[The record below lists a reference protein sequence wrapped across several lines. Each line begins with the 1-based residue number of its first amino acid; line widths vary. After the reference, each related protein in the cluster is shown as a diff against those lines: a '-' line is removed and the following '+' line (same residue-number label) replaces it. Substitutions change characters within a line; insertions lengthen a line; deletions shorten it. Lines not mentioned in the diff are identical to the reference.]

1 MSAEPPSPDPR
12 APVKPVGPALAERA
26 DVWRGTRNDLILASG
41 RQNVAFA
48 ATCGLVSMGLMTAVL
63 VNAGYPT
70 WRVATL
76 FGAWATMVIAQFSV
90 VSWVG
95 QNKDRMQGASYGMH
109 GLAQLYLVTSVAVTG
124 GLRSPML
131 PALGTASVVP
141 VIFFGTQPATRWLTA
156 SMLVLFSLVAL
167 MPTTWLGPALPHD
180 HYVAAAIVSF
190 GWTIAIVTNFIT
202 RVLAATQ
209 DAACAVDVL
218 NEERV
223 AAAAEHAGRLQAV
236 GAKVAHELKNPLAS
250 IKGLVQLVARTPD
263 APRTKERLDVMQAEI
278 ARMEAILAEYL
289 SFSRP
294 LEDLRPQDLDVAEVV
309 GSALAAVA
317 GRMDSGRIKLL
328 ADSRHTPIEGD
339 ARRLKEAF
347 LNVLSNAVEAT
358 PAGGSIRVTVGPAIG
373 SAEGGAVVEV
383 TDSGRGIKAE
393 DLTRLGTSYFTTREG
408 GTGLGVVLAQTVIA
422 QHGGSMHY
430 ASEPGRGTTVTIR
443 LPARPSPAVA
453 QDVLTTS
460 ASSRV
465 EPAA

>member
-1 MSAEPPSPDPR
+1 MSAEPPSQPE
-12 APVKPVGPALAERA
+12 AGPVGPALAEKVA
-26 DVWRGTRNDLILASG
+26 VWRGTRNDLILASG

-48 ATCGLVSMGLMTAVL
+48 ASCGLVSMGLLSAVL
-63 VNAGYPT
+63 VHASYPT
-70 WRVATL
+70 WRLLALV
-76 FGAWATMVIAQFSV
+76 GAWGTLVISQFSV
-90 VSWVG
+90 VSWVSRNRTG
-95 QNKDRMQGASYGMH
+95 MQRASYVMH
-109 GLAQLYLVTSVAVTG
+109 ALAQLYLVTAVAVTG

-141 VIFFGTQPATRWLTA
+141 VIFFGMQPATRWLTA

-167 MPTTWLGPALPHD
+167 MPTSWQGPALPHN
-180 HYVAAAIVSF
+180 HHVAAAIVSF
-190 GWTIAIVTNFIT
+190 GWTIAIVTHFIT
-202 RVLAATQ
+202 RVLTATQ

-263 APRTKERLDVMQAEI
+263 APRTKERLEVMQAEI

-294 LEDLRPQDLDVAEVV
+294 LEDLKPQALDVAEVT
-309 GSALAAVA
+309 GSAIAAVA
-317 GRMDSGRIKLL
+317 GRMESGRISLNVE
-328 ADSRHTPIEGD
+328 SRHTPIEGD
-339 ARRLKEAF
+339 PRRLKEAL

-358 PAGGSIRVTVGPAIG
+358 PAGGQIRVSVNPAT
-373 SAEGGAVVEV
+373 GGAPGAIVEV
-383 TDSGRGIKAE
+383 HDSGRGIKPE
-393 DLTRLGTSYFTTREG
+393 DLSRLGTSYFTTRDG
-408 GTGLGVVLAQTVIA
+408 GTGLGVVLAQTVVA

-443 LPARPSPAVA
+443 LPARPAA
-453 QDVLTTS
+453 AAAAAEVLTTS
-460 ASSRV
+460 SASSRI

>member
-1 MSAEPPSPDPR
+1 MSAEPPSPEPP
-12 APVKPVGPALAERA
+12 AKVGPALAERA
-26 DVWRGTRNDLILASG
+26 AVWRGTRTELIMATG
-41 RQNVAFA
+41 RQNVVFMAS
-48 ATCGLVSMGLMTAVL
+48 CGLVSMGLISAVL
-63 VNAGYPT
+63 LHADYPT
-70 WRVATL
+70 WRVLTS
-76 FGAWATMVIAQFSV
+76 FVAWATLVLAQFGVLHV
-90 VSWVG
+90 VSRD
-95 QNKDRMQGASYGMH
+95 KTRMEAAAFMMH
-109 GLAQLYLVTSVAVTG
+109 GLAQVYLVTFVAVTG

-141 VIFFGTQPATRWLTA
+141 VVFFGTQPATRWLTA

-167 MPTTWLGPALPHD
+167 LPTSWLGPALPHD
-180 HYVAAAIVSF
+180 HFVAAAIVSF

-250 IKGLVQLVARTPD
+250 IKGLVQLVSRAPE
-263 APRTKERLDVMQAEI
+263 APRTKERLEVMQAEI

-294 LEDLRPQDLDVAEVV
+294 LEDLRPQALDLAEVT

-317 GRMDSGRIKLL
+317 GRMESGRISLHV
-328 ADSRHTPIEGD
+328 DSRHTPIEGD
-339 ARRLKEAF
+339 PRRLKEAL

-358 PAGGSIRVTVGPAIG
+358 PAGGTIRVSVGPANG
-373 SAEGGAVVEV
+373 GGGANVEIQ
-383 TDSGRGIKAE
+383 DSGRGIRPD
-393 DLTRLGTSYFTTREG
+393 DLVRLGTSYFTTREG
-408 GTGLGVVLAQTVIA
+408 GTGLGVVLATTVVA
-422 QHGGSMHY
+422 QHGGTMHY
-430 ASEPGRGTTVTIR
+430 ASVLGRGTTVTIR
-443 LPARPSPAVA
+443 VPARPSPTAVA
-453 QDVLTTS
+453 DVLTTS
-460 ASSRV
+460 TAASV